1 MAMPELPSWL
11 SELLASP
18 LVLPASV
25 AGAVAALFVV
35 AIVMAWRRVAPRTLF
50 LFSGLVVG
58 ILAVLIVVE
67 LASQA
72 RREALRRDIFAREAE
87 LTQAALVTGTP
98 LACLAA
104 GAGDTV
110 EAACEKSLFASAQS
124 VASAVTYIG
133 ARLNLLAAAAT
144 ENTGDTLKAVLALTR
159 RAIELDRFGFAAHV
173 LATRDGCTPDKCD
186 AFSLVD
192 DPSTLKANLKAQ
204 VFDQYVSR
212 YVAAWTVTQPQAQQP
227 PAVSSIPG
235 APPVAAV
242 PPPVGGAPVA
252 AIKPGEPWD
261 YPSADSIPAVS
272 IMNAEPAVPKGPD
285 GNTREP
291 GGKAA
296 EKTAASSPTAK
307 EGDAAAPPAG
317 PPANKP
323 AEAGAP
329 LPPTPPKRPQQ
340 QAAPAAAR

>member
-1 MAMPELPSWL
+1 MPDFPGGL
-11 SELLASP
+11 SGFLASS

-25 AGAVAALFVV
+25 AGALAALFLVM
-35 AIVMAWRRVAPRTLF
+35 AIVAWRRSAPRPLLPF
-50 LFSGLVVG
+50 AGLILG
-58 ILAVLIVVE
+58 LLAVLAVVE
-67 LASQA
+67 MSA
-72 RREALRRDIFAREAE
+72 RTQRETVRRDVLTRDAE
-87 LTQAALVTGTP
+87 LTRSALAAGSP
-98 LACLAA
+98 LACLVA
-104 GAGDTV
+104 GAGDAV
-110 EAACEKSLFASAQS
+110 EAACEKSLFASPQM
-124 VASAVTYIG
+124 VAAAVTYIG
-133 ARLNLLAAAAT
+133 ARLNLLTAVPSDM
-144 ENTGDTLKAVLALTR
+144 NDDGLIAVLAPTR
-159 RAIELDRFGFAAHV
+159 RAIELDRFGIAAHV
-173 LATRDGCTPDKCD
+173 LATRDSCTAEKCA
-186 AFSLVD
+186 AFEFVD
-192 DPSTLKANLKAQ
+192 NPSALKANLKAQ

-212 YVAAWTVTQPQAQQP
+212 YAAAWNAPAQPAEQP
-227 PAVSSIPG
+227 PVVSSIP
-235 APPVAAV
+235 APPAAV
-242 PPPVGGAPVA
+242 PAPVGGAPVA

-317 PPANKP
+317 APANKP